1 MRPAQEFLVYDM
13 FCLNCAQNIMSGET
27 VDTMYRCVHNV
38 YVAHQ
43 AGMPRQQDAH
53 GSQAHMHRLHILTR
67 ELNLG

>member
-53 GSQAHMHRLHILTR
+53 RI
-67 ELNLG
+67 